1 MPTMLVVLASKW
13 SKSHD
18 ILKHYFIFIQKY
30 VYLQIIENYFA
41 MTINIEERVERAR
54 NYFLEGY
61 NCAQAVVMA
70 FDDIMAMDVVTLAR
84 LAAPFGGGMGRMREV
99 CGTVSGM
106 TMVAGAIEPSVDP
119 KNMSQRQANYA
130 LVQAFAERFRNE
142 NGDIVCRRL
151 LGLEPMVERAET
163 AMPSERTAEY
173 YKKRPC
179 VEYVACAARIVAEHL
194 AAHNA

>member
-1 MPTMLVVLASKW
+1 MV
-13 SKSHD
+13 
-18 ILKHYFIFIQKY
+18 
-30 VYLQIIENYFA
+30 
-41 MTINIEERVERAR
+41 NIEERVERAR

-70 FDDIMAMDVVTLAR
+70 FDDIMAMDVETLAR

-106 TMVAGAIEPSVDP
+106 TFVAGALAPSSDP
-119 KNMSQRQANYA
+119 KNLEERKNNYA
-130 LVQAFAERFRNE
+130 LVQEFADAFRCE

-151 LGLEPMVERAET
+151 LGLEPMVEKSET

-179 VEYVACAARIVAEHL
+179 VEYVACAARIIAEYI
-194 AAHNA
+194 NAKN

>member
-1 MPTMLVVLASKW
+1 
-13 SKSHD
+13 
-18 ILKHYFIFIQKY
+18 
-30 VYLQIIENYFA
+30 

-70 FDDIMAMDVVTLAR
+70 FDDIMAMNVAQLAR

-106 TMVAGAIEPSVDP
+106 AMVAGAIAPSNNP
-119 KNMSQRQANYA
+119 KNLEERKTNYA
-130 LVQAFAERFRNE
+130 LVQTFAESFRQE

-151 LGLEPMVERAET
+151 LGLEPVVERAET
-163 AMPSERTAEY
+163 AMPSERTSEY

-194 AAHNA
+194 ASIDC

>member
-1 MPTMLVVLASKW
+1 MM
-13 SKSHD
+13 
-18 ILKHYFIFIQKY
+18 
-30 VYLQIIENYFA
+30 
-41 MTINIEERVERAR
+41 INVDERVERAR
-54 NYFLEGY
+54 GYFLEGY

-70 FDDIMAMDVVTLAR
+70 FDDIMNMGVNALAR

-106 TMVAGAIEPSVDP
+106 AFVAGAIAPSADP
-119 KNMSQRQANYA
+119 KNLEERKNNYA
-130 LVQAFAERFRNE
+130 LVQAFADKFRME

-151 LGLEPMVERAET
+151 LGLEPMVERSET

-194 AAHNA
+194 AGNSK

>member
-1 MPTMLVVLASKW
+1 MATK
-13 SKSHD
+13 
-18 ILKHYFIFIQKY
+18 
-30 VYLQIIENYFA
+30 QINRD
-41 MTINIEERVERAR
+41 ERVERAR
-54 NYFLEGY
+54 QLFLEGY

-70 FDDIMAMDVVTLAR
+70 YADVMGVEPEMAAR

-106 TMVAGAIEPSVDP
+106 TFIAGAISPSCDP
-119 KNMSQRQANYA
+119 KNMEERKRNYA
-130 LVQAFAERFRNE
+130 LVQHFAERFRSE

-151 LGLEPMVERAET
+151 LGLEPRDEAHET

-179 VEYVACAARIVAEHL
+179 VEYVASAAAIVADYL
-194 AAHNA
+194 ATTERDE

>member
-1 MPTMLVVLASKW
+1 M
-13 SKSHD
+13 
-18 ILKHYFIFIQKY
+18 
-30 VYLQIIENYFA
+30 N
-41 MTINIEERVERAR
+41 INIEERVERAR
-54 NYFLEGY
+54 NYFCEGY

-70 FDDIMAMDVVTLAR
+70 FDDIMDMDVATLAR

-106 TMVAGAIEPSVDP
+106 TMVAGAIAPSNDP
-119 KNMSQRQANYA
+119 KNLEERKMNYA
-130 LVQAFAERFRNE
+130 LVQAFAESFRRE

-151 LGLEPMVERAET
+151 LGLEPIVERSET

-194 AAHNA
+194 AAK

>member
-1 MPTMLVVLASKW
+1 MEKQL
-13 SKSHD
+13 
-18 ILKHYFIFIQKY
+18 
-30 VYLQIIENYFA
+30 IINVD
-41 MTINIEERVERAR
+41 ERVERAQGL
-54 NYFLEGY
+54 FKAGY

-70 FDDIMAMDVVTLAR
+70 FDDVMGLTPEELAR

-106 TMVAGAIEPSVDP
+106 TMVAGAIAPSSDP
-119 KNMSQRQANYA
+119 KNLEERKNNYA
-130 LVQAFAERFRNE
+130 LVQTFAESFRRE

-151 LGLEPMVERAET
+151 LGLEPMVERNET

-194 AAHNA
+194 AVK

>member
-1 MPTMLVVLASKW
+1 MLVVLASKW
-13 SKSHD
+13 SKSYD
-18 ILKHYFIFIQKY
+18 ILKCYFIFIQKY

-70 FDDIMAMDVVTLAR
+70 FDDIMAMDVVALAR

-106 TMVAGAIEPSVDP
+106 TMVAGAIAPSNDP
-119 KNMSQRQANYA
+119 KNLEERKNNYA
-130 LVQAFAERFRNE
+130 LVQAFAERFRSE

-163 AMPSERTAEY
+163 PMPSERTAEY

-194 AAHNA
+194 AACNA

>member
-1 MPTMLVVLASKW
+1 MKVCV
-13 SKSHD
+13 
-18 ILKHYFIFIQKY
+18 
-30 VYLQIIENYFA
+30 
-41 MTINIEERVERAR
+41 EERVERAR
-54 NYFLEGY
+54 GYFLEGY

-70 FDDIMAMDVVTLAR
+70 FDDVMGMDVSELAR

-106 TMVAGAIEPSVDP
+106 AMVAGAIEPSTDP

-130 LVQAFAERFRNE
+130 LVQSFANSFRQE

-163 AMPSERTAEY
+163 PMPSERTSEY

-179 VEYVACAARIVAEHL
+179 VEYVGCAARIVAETL
-194 AAHNA
+194 AARD

>member
-1 MPTMLVVLASKW
+1 MKVNV
-13 SKSHD
+13 
-18 ILKHYFIFIQKY
+18 
-30 VYLQIIENYFA
+30 
-41 MTINIEERVERAR
+41 EERVERAR

-70 FDDIMAMDVVTLAR
+70 YDDVMAMDVEALAR

-106 TMVAGAIEPSVDP
+106 TFVAGALAPSADP
-119 KNMSQRQANYA
+119 KNLEERKNNYA
-130 LVQAFAERFRNE
+130 LVQHFADLFRRE

-151 LGLEPMVERAET
+151 LGLEPMVEKSET

-179 VEYVACAARIVAEHL
+179 VEYVACATRIVAEYI
-194 AAHNA
+194 NSQC

>member
-1 MPTMLVVLASKW
+1 MLVVLASKW

-18 ILKHYFIFIQKY
+18 ILKYYFIFIQKY

>member
-1 MPTMLVVLASKW
+1 MA
-13 SKSHD
+13 
-18 ILKHYFIFIQKY
+18 
-30 VYLQIIENYFA
+30 
-41 MTINIEERVERAR
+41 INVEERVERAR

-70 FDDIMAMDVVTLAR
+70 FDDVMGMDVNR
-84 LAAPFGGGMGRMREV
+84 LALLTAPFGGGMGRMREV

-106 TMVAGAIEPSVDP
+106 AFVAGAIAPSVDP
-119 KNMSQRQANYA
+119 KNLEERKNNYA
-130 LVQAFAERFRNE
+130 LVQTFADKFRQE

-151 LGLEPMVERAET
+151 LGLEPIVEKSET

-179 VEYVACAARIVAEHL
+179 VEYVACAARIIAEYIL
-194 AAHNA
+194 EKSA